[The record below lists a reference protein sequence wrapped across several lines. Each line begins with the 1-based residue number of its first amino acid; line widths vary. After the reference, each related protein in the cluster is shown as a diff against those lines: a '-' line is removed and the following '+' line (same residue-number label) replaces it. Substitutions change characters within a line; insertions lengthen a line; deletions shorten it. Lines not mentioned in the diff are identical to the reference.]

1 VLTVLFVMLAE
12 VLVFAPSIANFRLAF
27 LRDSLAAGHLASLA
41 LDVTPEQMIEPKLV
55 AQLLDHAKAAAVVRF
70 RDGHPRR
77 TVLGEVPQRI
87 DATFDLRATG
97 FLRHVWDAFVTLL
110 QSKPRTIRV
119 VGLSPR
125 DGLVLIEVFKNE
137 RELCEAMI
145 AFSWRILGL
154 SLIISFVAAALVYLA
169 LHGLLVRPLRRMTE
183 NMAGF
188 RDAPEDSARLM
199 RPSPR
204 TDEIGFAER
213 ELRTMQVGL
222 RAALRQKEHLAALG
236 GAVTKINHD
245 LRNMLA
251 SAQLV
256 SDRLAGS
263 ADPEVKRVAP
273 MLVRS
278 LDRAAELCT
287 RTLDY
292 ARPDDPAPVEMRFDL
307 AETVDEVFAG
317 QPQPEAPVKLV
328 NAVPAGFP
336 LAADRAQIF
345 RVLQNLVRN
354 AVQAGARTVTVS
366 AARDGGAAIEV
377 ADDGPGLSAKARE
390 RLFEPFNAARAGGTG
405 LGLAIVRDLVMA
417 HGGAVRLV
425 EGGAGGAS
433 GAGTRFRIELP
444 RG

>member
-1 VLTVLFVMLAE
+1 
-12 VLVFAPSIANFRLAF
+12 
-27 LRDSLAAGHLASLA
+27 
-41 LDVTPEQMIEPKLV
+41 
-55 AQLLDHAKAAAVVRF
+55 
-70 RDGHPRR
+70 
-77 TVLGEVPQRI
+77 
-87 DATFDLRATG
+87 
-97 FLRHVWDAFVTLL
+97 
-110 QSKPRTIRV
+110 
-119 VGLSPR
+119 
-125 DGLVLIEVFKNE
+125 
-137 RELCEAMI
+137 
-145 AFSWRILGL
+145 
-154 SLIISFVAAALVYLA
+154 
-169 LHGLLVRPLRRMTE
+169 
-183 NMAGF
+183 MAGF